1 MDIRKYEVLLK
12 VIDKGSFA
20 AAANELGYTP
30 SGVSQMMSAL
40 EEECGV
46 NLLQRSNRGV
56 QLSKQGQAIYP
67 YILKTINMKEKL
79 EEKFEEV

>member
-30 SGVSQMMSAL
+30 SGDRKSV
-40 EEECGV
+40 V
-46 NLLQRSNRGV
+46 
-56 QLSKQGQAIYP
+56 
-67 YILKTINMKEKL
+67 
-79 EEKFEEV
+79 

>member
-30 SGVSQMMSAL
+30 SGVSQMMNAL

-46 NLLQRSNRGV
+46 NL
-56 QLSKQGQAIYP
+56 
-67 YILKTINMKEKL
+67 
-79 EEKFEEV
+79 